1 MLVQICSDLHLE
13 LVQNRNWIRDNPLV
27 PKGDVLIIAG
37 DTFYINDQM
46 GTLDFIKKVSDDF
59 KAVYL
64 IPGNHEYYGGYDV
77 STGLMST
84 KESIKSNVFLVNNY
98 AETIDG
104 VHFIFSTLWSRI
116 QRNILAVMNGMT
128 DFRKIY
134 YQNKKLT
141 VDHFNELHDACFEF
155 IKNEVQR
162 EGKKVV
168 VTHHL
173 PSYLCMAAEF
183 KNSLLNDAFCVEKTN
198 FILNATIDYWIYGH
212 SHRNLKN
219 FEIGATKMITNQ
231 LGYIALQEH
240 YSFHPEKVLSI

>member
-13 LVQNRNWIRDNPLV
+13 LVQNRNWILENPLV
-27 PKGDVLIIAG
+27 PKGDILIIAG

-77 STGLMST
+77 STGLVST
-84 KESIKSNVFLVNNY
+84 REAIRSNVFLVNNHT
-98 AETIDG
+98 ETIDG
-104 VHFIFSTLWSRI
+104 VYFIFSTLWSRI
-116 QRNILAVMNGMT
+116 QKNILAVLRGMT
-128 DFRKIY
+128 DFRKIQ

-141 VDHFNELHDACFEF
+141 IDHFNALHDACFEF
-155 IKNEVQR
+155 IKSEVQR

-173 PSYLCMAAEF
+173 PSELCMAAEF

-198 FILNATIDYWIYGH
+198 FILNSNIDYWIYGH
-212 SHRNLKN
+212 SHRNLKD
-219 FEIGATKMITNQ
+219 FEIGSTKMMTNQ
-231 LGYIALQEH
+231 FGYMGLQEH
-240 YSFHPEKVLSI
+240 YSFNLEKIISV